1 MLYEIIHYKMQL
13 YLCLKISIATVN
25 QTHFPQS
32 QKLYLV
38 MNLILD
44 PNFGQRKNFGMM
56 SPMSQN

>member
-1 MLYEIIHYKMQL
+1 MQL